1 MKANYLRGFVLLIVL
16 LPMGMPA
23 QLRLSPR
30 PELGFADKQI
40 SDDLLYDNVKRR
52 LAESSDVKGGGL
64 DIDVKDGVVTL
75 RGKLETQRQID
86 KATKVAKKVSG
97 VKKVINEIQLP
108 TKQ

>member
-1 MKANYLRGFVLLIVL
+1 MKSNYLLRFVLLIVL

-23 QLRLSPR
+23 QLGLSPR
-30 PELGFADKQI
+30 QELGFADKQI